1 MSVRV
6 INKFPAALA
15 TVDAARSSAVTKAT
29 TQIRVHS
36 QKIVP
41 VDTGALRSSAET
53 NIDHGPGTTTGE
65 VSYNTGYAIY
75 VEMGTSKM
83 AAQPYL
89 IPAFRT
95 GRHVLIADLMRW
107 ARSL

>member
-1 MSVRV
+1 MSVRM
-6 INKFPAALA
+6 INRFPAAIA
-15 TVDAARSSAVTKAT
+15 SADAARTSAVRKSA

-41 VDTGALRSSAET
+41 VDTGALRGSAEMT
-53 NIDHGPGTTTGE
+53 VDSSPGTTTGE

-95 GRHVLIADLMRW
+95 GRHVLIADLTRW
-107 ARSL
+107 VRSL

>member
-6 INKFPAALA
+6 INKFPKALA
-15 TVDAARSSAVTKAT
+15 TVDAARTSAVTKST

-41 VDTGALRSSAET
+41 VDTGALRGSAEMS
-53 NIDHGPGTTTGE
+53 IDRGPGTTTGE

-89 IPAFRT
+89 IPAFGT
-95 GRHVLIADLMRW
+95 GKRVLIADLVRW
-107 ARSL
+107 VRSL